1 LRHLRY
7 FLVLSEELHFRRAA
21 ERLHIAQPPLSQAI
35 QKLEQELGVVLLERT
50 SRSVGLTDAG
60 RVFAAEARKVLADVH
75 HAIAEARRAG
85 GAGSDVRVGF
95 TPYLPIA
102 QLLPFL
108 TRLSASDPST
118 RPEVI
123 HLSTVE
129 LVRRLLDGELEFAVF
144 PRITNSA
151 ALEMEALFPGEP
163 LVAYVA
169 SDHRLASEPFVR
181 PADVQDE
188 TLLAVPR
195 SENPDLADW
204 MQVELE
210 EAEYRFGN
218 VVELGGPDLRDR
230 ILAAA
235 SGVGVALLPASVAAS
250 GEAGKLAVARPLDP
264 PLSMPETV
272 VAWRANVPGHL
283 APVIDAARSLARELR
298 VERV

>member
-1 LRHLRY
+1 
-7 FLVLSEELHFRRAA
+7 
-21 ERLHIAQPPLSQAI
+21 
-35 QKLEQELGVVLLERT
+35 
-50 SRSVGLTDAG
+50 
-60 RVFAAEARKVLADVH
+60 
-75 HAIAEARRAG
+75 
-85 GAGSDVRVGF
+85 
-95 TPYLPIA
+95 
-102 QLLPFL
+102 
-108 TRLSASDPST
+108 
-118 RPEVI
+118 VI

-204 MQVELE
+204 MESELE

-218 VVELGGPDLRDR
+218 VVELGGADLRDR

-250 GEAGKLAVARPLDP
+250 GDAGLLAVARPLDP

-272 VAWRANVPGHL
+272 VAWRANVSGHL

-298 VERV
+298 IERV